1 MSLLAREIRI
11 LRKTTDDLERRLK
24 SSHIQGVVESI
35 EGDRV
40 RIRIAD
46 EGAAGGPV
54 LSPKVRW
61 QEQAGG
67 GGGITTWSP
76 PKVGEP
82 MVLISPGGEIGEQ
95 SYAVRGVYSQPNPAP
110 DDRPG
115 VHVIQAGSDR
125 IELGGGVL
133 KIVAGGTTHTFSA
146 DGASFE
152 GDDVKHNDVSIG
164 FQHVHT
170 EVERGG
176 DLSGPPLAE

>member
-11 LRKTTDDLERRLK
+11 LRKTSDDLERRLK
-24 SSHIQGVVESI
+24 SSHIQGVVESV
-35 EGDRV
+35 EGDRC

-54 LSPKVRW
+54 LGPKVRW

-76 PKVGEP
+76 PKPGEP
-82 MVLISPGGEIGEQ
+82 MVLVSPGGEIGGQ
-95 SYAVRGVYSQPNPAP
+95 SYAIRGVYSQPNPSP
-110 DDRPG
+110 DDRAG
-115 VHVIQAGSDR
+115 VHVIQAGGDR
-125 IELGGGVL
+125 LELGGGVL
-133 KIVAGGTTHTFSA
+133 KIVTGGKTHTLSA
-146 DGASFE
+146 EGAAFE
-152 GDDVKHNDVSIG
+152 GDDVKHNGTTIG
-164 FQHVHT
+164 ESHVHT

>member
-1 MSLLAREIRI
+1 MSLLAREIRV

-24 SSHIQGVVESI
+24 SSHIQGVCESV
-35 EGDRV
+35 EGDRC

-46 EGAAGGPV
+46 EGASGGPV

-82 MVLISPGGEIGEQ
+82 MVLVSPGGEIGGQ
-95 SYAVRGVYSQPNPAP
+95 SYAIRGVYSQPNPAP
-110 DDRPG
+110 DDRAG
-115 VHVIQAGSDR
+115 VHVIQAGGDR
-125 IELGGGVL
+125 LELGGGVL
-133 KIVAGGTTHTFSA
+133 KIVVAGKINTLSA

-152 GDDVKHNDVSIG
+152 GKDVKHNDVSIG
-164 FQHVHT
+164 FDHVHT
-170 EVERGG
+170 LVEPGG
-176 DLSGPPLAE
+176 ANSGPPPSE